1 MRRILVRLEGAA
13 AEASPGYVTAGA
25 TPKAGENTG
34 KVVMD
39 LTEVSLFL
47 GALNIREC

>member
-13 AEASPGYVTAGA
+13 AEASPGYVAAGV

-39 LTEVSLFL
+39 LKDIALFEPFL
-47 GALNIREC
+47 

>member
-13 AEASPGYVTAGA
+13 AGASPGYVTAGV

-34 KVVMD
+34 KVVLD
-39 LTEVSLFL
+39 LRDIALCEPFL
-47 GALNIREC
+47 